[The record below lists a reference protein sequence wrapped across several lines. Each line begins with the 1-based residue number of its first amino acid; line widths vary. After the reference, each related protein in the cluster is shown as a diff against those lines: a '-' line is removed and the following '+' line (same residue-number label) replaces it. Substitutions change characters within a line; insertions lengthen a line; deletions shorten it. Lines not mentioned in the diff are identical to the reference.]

1 MKKILVLG
9 GGKQGRV
16 IAADLA
22 SHAQVT
28 VADVREPSIP
38 SVRFVEADL
47 SDSAALIRLMRE
59 HDLAVG
65 ALPSKLGYSAARA
78 AVEAKRTYVDI
89 TFYAEDPGDLHEE
102 ARRAGIAVLP
112 DCGLAPGISNLVVGR
127 AIAQGMPDEIH
138 IKVGGIARDASRPY
152 GYVVTWSLDDLVEEY
167 TRPARILR
175 SGKVATVPVF
185 SGLERIQVEGVGELE
200 AFLTDGLRT
209 LLDCGVREMTEM
221 TLRWPGHV
229 DRVRPLLASGTLVE
243 EFRRRCTGG
252 DDLVVFL
259 VDVVR
264 GGRRERVTLVDRAQ
278 GGLTAMSRTT
288 ALTCAA
294 FARWAA
300 EGTLRE
306 TGVVPPER
314 IGADERAFRFILE
327 SLGRHGLRLD
337 GAM

>member
-16 IAADLA
+16 IASDLA
-22 SHAQVT
+22 NHAAVT
-28 VADVREPSIP
+28 VADVREVALPN
-38 SVRFVEADL
+38 VRFVEADL
-47 SDSAALIRLMRE
+47 SDSRTLARLIGE

-65 ALPSKLGYSAARA
+65 ALPSTLGYRAAHA

-89 TFYAEDPGDLHEE
+89 TFYAEDPSRLHED
-102 ARRAGIAVLP
+102 ARRAGIAILP

-127 AIAQGMPDEIH
+127 ALAQGMPDEIH
-138 IKVGGIARDASRPY
+138 IKVGGIAQDPLRPY
-152 GYVVTWSLDDLVEEY
+152 GYLVTWSLDDLVEEY

-175 SGKVATVPVF
+175 GGRITTVPAF
-185 SGLERIQVEGVGELE
+185 SDLGRIRVEGVGELE

-221 TLRWPGHV
+221 TLRWPGHAA
-229 DRVRPLLASGTLVE
+229 RVRPLLASGKLVE
-243 EFRRRCTGG
+243 EFRRRCTGE

-264 GGRRERVTLVDRAQ
+264 GDRRERVTLVDRAQ

-300 EGTLRE
+300 EGGIQE
-306 TGVVPPER
+306 TGVVPPEHV
-314 IGADERAFRFILE
+314 GADERAFRFILDA
-327 SLGRHGLRLD
+327 LGRHGIR
-337 GAM
+337 MI